1 MSEDHNAA
9 RQRRMT
15 ELRTLYES
23 HVARFGAAVRE
34 KPDVQASVKLA
45 REAHAE
51 MDALLAHDQRQP
63 GAAFIRCS
71 KGCCHCCH
79 GPVEIRAHEAQLLVE
94 HLHAGARALD
104 VEKLVRQSRHSV
116 DTWREQAAVDQAC
129 VFLGDGG
136 VCTVYE
142 ARPSACRK
150 LRVTSDPQHCDISRG
165 EYEKIERRFCWEAEM
180 LESAALEVFGVEI
193 MPKALLAALG
203 GR

>member
-1 MSEDHNAA
+1 MSEEHNAA

-23 HVARFGAAVRE
+23 HVARFGAIARE
-34 KPDVQASVKLA
+34 KLDTQASVKLA
-45 REAHAE
+45 RETHAE
-51 MDALLAHDQRQP
+51 MDVLLDHDQRQP
-63 GAAFIRCS
+63 GAESIRCR
-71 KGCCHCCH
+71 KGCSHCCH
-79 GPVEIRAHEAQLLVE
+79 GPVEIRAHEAALLVE
-94 HLHAGARALD
+94 HLHAGAGALD
-104 VEKLVRQSRHSV
+104 MDKLQRQSRHSS
-116 DTWREQAAVDQAC
+116 DTWREQAAVDQVC
-129 VFLGDGG
+129 VFLGVDG

-165 EYEKIERRFCWEAEM
+165 EFEQIERRFCWEAEM